1 MSAMIFSVIADV
13 SPPDS
18 RTKYFYYMEVADYTT
33 QLIAPSLA
41 SLLMKLGIWIPF
53 GVGIFAAVVAI
64 LIVFIL
70 PETAPSRLD
79 RDLIGTRQPS
89 ATEAAHVHDL
99 LDDEHHLS
107 QPEIQVRKKCCAMLH
122 KLRDRSLSMPENKVI
137 RFLISLLLAAT
148 ARTSL
153 PLLQQ
158 FASKELRWT
167 IAQVRKSSLL
177 LLGESSSCFHIA
189 DQWKPSERQP
199 T

>member
-1 MSAMIFSVIADV
+1 MCHHQTPEQSI
-13 SPPDS
+13 
-18 RTKYFYYMEVADYTT
+18 YYMEVADYTT

-64 LIVFIL
+64 LIVFML

-99 LDDEHHLS
+99 LDDEQHLS

-137 RFLISLLLAAT
+137 RFLISLLLAAM